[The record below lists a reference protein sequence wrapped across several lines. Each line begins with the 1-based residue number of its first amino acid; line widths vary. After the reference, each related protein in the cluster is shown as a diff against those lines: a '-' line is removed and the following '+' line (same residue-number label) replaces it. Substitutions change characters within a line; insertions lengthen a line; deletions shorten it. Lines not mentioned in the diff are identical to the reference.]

1 MGKKTNMKKSNLDD
15 KIDAFCQASTDLL
28 INIHERCNNPE
39 KKSKRGRKKKKVTAE
54 AEDWDKEL
62 V

>member
-1 MGKKTNMKKSNLDD
+1 MGRNSSIKKPSIDE
-15 KIDAFCQASTDLL
+15 KIESFCRSSTELL
-28 INIHERCNNPE
+28 TNIHERCNNPE
-39 KKSKRGRKKKKVTAE
+39 KKSKRGRKKKKVQVE

>member
-1 MGKKTNMKKSNLDD
+1 MGKKMTESMLDE
-15 KIDAFCQASTDLL
+15 KIDSFCQASTEL
-28 INIHERCNNPE
+28 IVNIHERCSNPE
-39 KKSKRGRKKKKVTAE
+39 KKPKRGRKKKKVQVE

>member
-1 MGKKTNMKKSNLDD
+1 MGKNMRGSKLDD
-15 KIDAFCQASTDLL
+15 KIESFCQASTDL
-28 INIHERCNNPE
+28 ITNIHARCNNPE
-39 KKSKRGRKKKKVTAE
+39 KKTKRGRKKKKVQVE

>member
-1 MGKKTNMKKSNLDD
+1 MGKNMRDSLLND
-15 KIDAFCQASTDLL
+15 KIESFCQASTDL
-28 INIHERCNNPE
+28 ITNIHERCNNPE
-39 KKSKRGRKKKKVTAE
+39 KKSKRGRKKKKVQVE